1 MFDEA
6 YLDELER
13 EFDANIQ
20 LITIEANTLE
30 TTRTLPSDILE
41 FYDWF
46 SKKCNKS
53 IVAQGR
59 PGYPQYPHWLAQLE
73 QLSNRLKEKAYAG
86 DPLAKAAILVDEVI
100 QDTSY
105 SGIEEHHVE
114 KTRDILRLLRSI
126 SAGAG

>member
-1 MFDEA
+1 MFDEE

-13 EFDANIQ
+13 EFDANMQ
-20 LITIEANTLE
+20 LITFEANVFANTL
-30 TTRTLPSDILE
+30 RASSGIVE
-41 FYDWF
+41 FFDWF
-46 SKKCNKS
+46 SKKFNKT
-53 IVAQGR
+53 IVAQGG
-59 PGYPQYPHWLAQLE
+59 PGYPQYPHWLTQLA
-73 QLSNRLKEKAYAG
+73 QLSNLLKEKAFAG

-126 SAGAG
+126 SAGTE